1 MYRSVRIIRIIVSL
15 IAMGV
20 PTWALIAGYDSV
32 FVRMQI
38 LTALL
43 SGVALCLVFWA
54 VVTLIYGRIYCST
67 VCPMGTL
74 MDCVSAGSRLV
85 RRRGRSYR
93 YTAPSRRTRVVF
105 LLLTFV
111 TLLSGTALVPTLLD
125 PYSAYARMVEEL
137 VVRPL
142 GLGEAPVRFAMASLS
157 VAGVTALAVAGVAWR
172 HGRLLCN
179 SICPV
184 GTVLGY
190 GSRRSY
196 FHIEIDP
203 DRCIGCGECERV
215 CKAQCIKLP
224 EKIVDTSRCVVCF
237 DCTAVCPNQAI
248 SYKSG
253 RYRLGMPLM
262 QAIGGG
268 RRETQPTLDASVQK
282 YSKKK
287 QAKR

>member
-1 MYRSVRIIRIIVSL
+1 M
-15 IAMGV
+15 AV
-20 PTWALIAGYDSV
+20 PAWALTAGYESV

-43 SGVALCLVFWA
+43 SGVAVTLVFWA

-67 VCPMGTL
+67 VCPLGTL

-85 RRRGRSYR
+85 RRARADYHYRS
-93 YTAPSRRTRVVF
+93 PSRKTRVTF
-105 LLLTFV
+105 LLLTFL
-111 TLLSGTALVPTLLD
+111 TLLSGTTLIPTLLD
-125 PYSAYARMVEEL
+125 PYSAYARMVNEL
-137 VVRPL
+137 IARPL
-142 GLGEAPVRFAMASLS
+142 GLIATPARFAVASIS
-157 VAGVTALAVAGVAWR
+157 AAAFTALVVVAVAWR

-179 SICPV
+179 TVCPV

-196 FHIEIDP
+196 FHIEINP
-203 DRCIGCGECERV
+203 DLCINCGECDRV

-237 DCTAVCPNQAI
+237 DCATVCPNNAI

-253 RYRLGMPLM
+253 RFRLGTPML
-262 QAIGGG
+262 
-268 RRETQPTLDASVQK
+268 RELSTTPSMDTSAPQHIQNLRKPTK
-282 YSKKK
+282 
-287 QAKR
+287 

>member
-1 MYRSVRIIRIIVSL
+1 MYRYIRILRIVLSL
-15 IAMGV
+15 IAMAV
-20 PTWALIAGYDSV
+20 PTWALLAGYESV

-43 SGVALCLVFWA
+43 AGVGLCLLFWA
-54 VVTLIYGRIYCST
+54 IVTLIYGRIYCST

-74 MDCVSAGSRLV
+74 MDCIGSGRRLLM
-85 RRRGRSYR
+85 RQRPRFR
-93 YTAPSRRTRVVF
+93 YAPASSRTRIAF

-111 TLLSGTALVPTLLD
+111 TLLSGSTLIPTLLD

-137 VVRPL
+137 LARPF
-142 GLGEAPVRFAMASLS
+142 GLAWKAVAFSWSTLS
-157 VAGVTALAVAGVAWR
+157 VAMLTAIIVVAVSWR

-179 SICPV
+179 TACPI

-203 DRCIGCGECERV
+203 DRCINCGECERV
-215 CKAQCIKLP
+215 CKAKCIKLP

-237 DCTAVCPNQAI
+237 DCTSVCPNDSI
-248 SYKSG
+248 NYKSG
-253 RYRLGMPLM
+253 RYHLGLPLM
-262 QAIGGG
+262 QRIGGA
-268 RRETQPTLDASVQK
+268 RPTASLESGTSSTM
-282 YSKKK
+282 SKHEKK
-287 QAKR
+287 